1 MNINDIM
8 EERRRTFRKLIVL
21 ALTNLG
27 LGILGLCVILSIV
40 IALAG

>member
-1 MNINDIM
+1 M
-8 EERRRTFRKLIVL
+8 EERRRTFRRLIVL
-21 ALTNLG
+21 ALANLG